1 MSSRLLATAA
11 LAAPLLL
18 PQPALAQLPVRMSD
32 VLGAIRIYQGV
43 REIGRIA
50 GAIGRAR
57 GTVRGADL
65 PRGDGGSAGSGTGG
79 SAGSWGDVVR
89 TGSAGMSSAARAHAA
104 VATGARYIG
113 VPYVWGGST
122 PAGFDCSGF
131 VQYVYRQLGVPLPRT
146 SRQMAHA
153 GDAVAVRLSALREG
167 DLMLFRGRTGVIN
180 HVALYAGNDRILQ
193 SSSSGGGVRFDDL
206 WGERGAYYRSHL
218 VAARRVS
225 GLGPA
230 LMQQLEQIARQFP
243 FDHFDLP
250 DDAPAPRR

>member
-11 LAAPLLL
+11 LAAPLFL

-32 VLGAIRIYQGV
+32 VLGAIRIYEGV

-57 GTVRGADL
+57 GPVHSGDV
-65 PRGDGGSAGSGTGG
+65 PRSDGGSDGG
-79 SAGSWGDVVR
+79 STRGSDGSWGDIIR
-89 TGSAGMSSAARAHAA
+89 TAGAGMSSVTRARAA
-104 VATGARYIG
+104 VTTGARYVG

-131 VQYVYRQLGVPLPRT
+131 VQYAYRQVGVPLPRT

-153 GDAVAVRLSALREG
+153 GESVPVRLSALREG
-167 DLMLFRGRTGVIN
+167 DLMLFRGRKGVIN
-180 HVALYAGNDRILQ
+180 HVAMYAGNDRILQ

-206 WGERGAYYRSHL
+206 RGERGAYYRSHF

-225 GLGPA
+225 ALGPA